1 MPDTFLCNILE
12 LARPSALV
20 VVDELGL
27 PPPEAVAVRVFRIR
41 TNIGAT
47 RFPSSTR
54 LVNERG
60 SRFVATTV
68 DGALDAEAELGMT
81 YQNIRRLGDR
91 LVADEAEYERLTRRL
106 YDLTEEWER
115 AEQGRRELERQLV
128 ADRIEGDGE
137 PRAWATLG
145 HVERRLRI
153 EQLVELGIQVRELE
167 RALSW
172 TDRRRDQMLERLA
185 SSQRARR

>member
-1 MPDTFLCNILE
+1 
-12 LARPSALV
+12 
-20 VVDELGL
+20 
-27 PPPEAVAVRVFRIR
+27 
-41 TNIGAT
+41 
-47 RFPSSTR
+47 
-54 LVNERG
+54 
-60 SRFVATTV
+60 
-68 DGALDAEAELGMT
+68 MT